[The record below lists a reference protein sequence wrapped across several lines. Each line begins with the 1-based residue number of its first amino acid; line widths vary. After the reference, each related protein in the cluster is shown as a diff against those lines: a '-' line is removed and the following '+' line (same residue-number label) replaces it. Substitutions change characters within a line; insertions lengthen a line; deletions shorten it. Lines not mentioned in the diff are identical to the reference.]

1 MFKKSPK
8 NCFKP
13 VLHTNTT
20 NNTGCT
26 TGVTSGNSDNDLHKH
41 ANGPFLSYYN
51 HFLLPQV
58 GILKGTKQEYIPLPV
73 SIEHASTNFTDVKL
87 NSNGD
92 KTNSK
97 ITERVYVSS
106 SVYSHLCDIKAQI
119 EKYQD
124 AWDNIKKFT
133 NPYEYIHTNISGNK
147 TNISKLRPLSRSF
160 YKMIEI
166 MKNHNILSQFNHT
179 IVTKPDTKMSINT
192 FHLAEGPG
200 GFIEAISYL
209 RGQQYLRVAKE
220 DNTKEHQVN
229 TVCVN
234 TILPESSIQIL
245 KRNTELHDEVMK
257 DLEQLRISRRIF
269 ENQKI
274 ITESTSSSSSTSSST
289 ISSTIS
295 SSSTSSSTANMQ
307 ITYGNDRYYGMTLIN
322 DEPICP
328 GWKKTRSFLDNHPNV
343 IIETGAD
350 KTGNLISLDNF
361 MHCVSKYKNKMN
373 IITGDG
379 GFDFSVDFNN
389 QENMATQLILC
400 EVYYALAMQKQGGTF
415 ILKIFDVFHKP
426 TVDVLYL
433 LCYYYNSVS
442 IMKPH
447 TSRIANSEKYV
458 VCQGFKIADST
469 KIIDQ
474 FSDIFASL
482 SSPERILSIIPQD
495 HDLYFLNKIE
505 EMNAMVSFQ
514 QIENITSTLSVI
526 TNHRNTEKLDHY
538 KKSNVNKCIAWCE
551 HYDIPYHVH
560 HTSIQSTNVFLNRTS
575 FTGSNP
581 PCIPAPAF
589 IVSGTSLINGSTG
602 ATGAIMSTV

>member
-13 VLHTNTT
+13 VFHTSTPGT
-20 NNTGCT
+20 CG
-26 TGVTSGNSDNDLHKH
+26 SSESDSHKH
-41 ANGPFLSYYN
+41 TNGPFLSYYN

-58 GILKGTKQEYIPLPV
+58 GILKDSCNEYIPLPI
-73 SIEHASTNFTDVKL
+73 SIEHLSKNDSSSDAYQKQCN
-87 NSNGD
+87 D
-92 KTNSK
+92 K
-97 ITERVYVSS
+97 IDRVYVSS

-166 MKNHNILSQFNHT
+166 IKNHTFLSQLNHT
-179 IVTKPDTKMSINT
+179 IVPKPDTKMGINT

-209 RGQQYLRVAKE
+209 RGQEFLRVMKE
-220 DNTKEHQVN
+220 ESTKAVS
-229 TVCVN
+229 TSTACVN
-234 TILPESSIQIL
+234 TILPDSSIQIL

-257 DLEQLRISRRIF
+257 DLEQLRTSRRIF
-269 ENQKI
+269 ESQKI
-274 ITESTSSSSSTSSST
+274 
-289 ISSTIS
+289 
-295 SSSTSSSTANMQ
+295 
-307 ITYGNDRYYGMTLIN
+307 TYDNSGSGGGSGGGNTQVTYANDRYYGMTLIN
-322 DEPICP
+322 DDPICP
-328 GWKKTRSFLDNHPNV
+328 GWKKTRAFLENHQNV
-343 IIETGAD
+343 VIETGAD

-361 MHCVSKYKNKMN
+361 MHCAAKYQNKMN
-373 IITGDG
+373 IITADG

-400 EVYYALAMQKQGGTF
+400 EVFYALAMQKQGGTF

-426 TVDVLYL
+426 TVDILYL

-458 VCQGFKIADST
+458 VCQGFKISDSS
-469 KIIDQ
+469 KIVEQ
-474 FSDIFASL
+474 FSELFESL
-482 SSPERILSIIPQD
+482 SSCPERILSIIPQD

-514 QIENITSTLSVI
+514 QIENITSTLSII

-560 HTSIQSTNVFLNRTS
+560 HASIQSTNIFLNRS
-575 FTGSNP
+575 CVVIGSP
-581 PCIPAPAF
+581 PTIPPNALTVTASAVMVGP
-589 IVSGTSLINGSTG
+589 TGSTG
-602 ATGAIMSTV
+602 SVMHPM

>member
-13 VLHTNTT
+13 VLNHTIGSASCATT
-20 NNTGCT
+20 MPDNN
-26 TGVTSGNSDNDLHKH
+26 NDTQKPA

-58 GILKGTKQEYIPLPV
+58 AIIHSGDDGEYVPLTVDIHHETP
-73 SIEHASTNFTDVKL
+73 STSEEII
-87 NSNGD
+87 SND
-92 KTNSK
+92 KNDK
-97 ITERVYVSS
+97 NDRVYVSS
-106 SVYSHLCDIKAQI
+106 SVYSHLCDIKQQI

-166 MKNHNILSQFNHT
+166 IKNNNILSQYADT
-179 IVTKPDTKMSINT
+179 VGSKPDNRMAIHT

-209 RGQQYLRVAKE
+209 RGLEYLRFIKDEGGGGGGGGDTPAINVSG
-220 DNTKEHQVN
+220 NTQQPV
-229 TVCVN
+229 
-234 TILPESSIQIL
+234 QIL

-257 DLEQLRISRRIF
+257 DLEQLKTSRRIF
-269 ENQKI
+269 ETQKVLYD
-274 ITESTSSSSSTSSST
+274 SSGSFNPTT
-289 ISSTIS
+289 
-295 SSSTSSSTANMQ
+295 Q

-322 DEPICP
+322 DDPICP
-328 GWKKTRSFLDNHPNV
+328 GWKKTRTFLENHPNI
-343 IIETGAD
+343 IIETGSD

-361 MHCVSKYKNKMN
+361 IHCATKYRNKME
-373 IITGDG
+373 IITADG

-400 EVYYALAMQKQGGTF
+400 EVFYALAMQKQGGTF
-415 ILKIFDVFHKP
+415 ILKIFDVFHKA
-426 TVDVLYL
+426 TVDILYL
-433 LCYYYNSVS
+433 LCYYYNNVS

-447 TSRIANSEKYV
+447 TSRIANSEKYI
-458 VCQGFKIADST
+458 VCQGFKIAHSG
-469 KIIDQ
+469 KIIEQ
-474 FSDIFASL
+474 FTGLFSALCSH
-482 SSPERILSIIPQD
+482 ERILSILTQD

-514 QIENITSTLSVI
+514 QIENITSTLSII
-526 TNHRNTEKLDHY
+526 TNHRNAEKLDHY
-538 KKSNVNKCIAWCE
+538 KKTNVNKCIAWCE
-551 HYDIPYHVH
+551 YYEIPYHFH
-560 HTSIQSTNVFLNRTS
+560 HATIQSTNIFLHKSIT
-575 FTGSNP
+575 
-581 PCIPAPAF
+581 
-589 IVSGTSLINGSTG
+589 TG
-602 ATGAIMSTV
+602 AMTTGAMTTGAMTTGAGVSLSTVLSPR